1 MAPVVPSTVPT
12 EFESGSTVH
21 FTQQPA
27 DFPVA
32 ESWTLKLAVSGAGQ
46 KIVTATVVDDTYD
59 FALDAADNDL
69 QPGTYKW
76 SLYAEKASPAER
88 HVIDSGTL
96 AIKAAPADA
105 AAGDLISQDEQELA
119 VLNAAIKA
127 RLTSGGDVQSYTIGD
142 RSLDKIPITDLIAW
156 RNQLR
161 ARVSARRRG
170 SPFRAVKTRFTGVTG
185 G

>member
-1 MAPVVPSTVPT
+1 MAPAVPSTVPI

-27 DFPVA
+27 EYPVG
-32 ESWTLKLAVSGAGQ
+32 ESWTLKLAISGAGQ
-46 KIVTATVVDDTYD
+46 KIVTAAVDGDNYD
-59 FALDAADNDL
+59 FVLGSGDNDL

-88 HVIDSGTL
+88 HVVDSGILTV
-96 AIKAAPADA
+96 KQAPADA
-105 AAGDLISQDEQELA
+105 AAGDLQSQDEQELD

-127 RLTSGGDVQSYTIGD
+127 RLTRGGDVQSYTIGD
-142 RSLDKIPITDLIAW
+142 RSLDKIPLPDLVKW

-161 ARVSARRRG
+161 ARIAARRRG
-170 SPFRAVKTRFTGVTG
+170 SPFQAIRTTYPAVYG
-185 G
+185 